1 MVIGHKIYSIKCLG
15 QQGYVCV
22 MNQIETNNILRRLSR
37 YARLLAMTGVLLIVG
52 LLVLIQQGGAQ
63 HHEKNTEEK
72 QETKS
77 EVKEK
82 TEVLAIAD
90 DFEVP
95 VFADTDE
102 GKLAKYGHRL
112 ITETYA
118 LIGPDTKKGITGNRL
133 ACSSCHLNAG
143 TKLYAAPYVGLSAV
157 FPIYIGRE
165 NKVESLEERIN
176 GCLERS
182 MNGRA
187 IDVNSEEMRGM
198 ITYIKHL
205 SKNVAVGT
213 RLKGQ
218 GFVDF
223 KAPDRA
229 ANPKEGALVYQKHC
243 VSCHA
248 VDGQGVRGSEG
259 NREGGFVFPPLW
271 GNDSY
276 NDGAG
281 MARVLTAAKFIK
293 GNMPLGVTHDS
304 PVLSDEEA
312 YDVAAYIN
320 SQLRPVKDGKE
331 NDYPNL
337 AKKPKDCAYPPYAD
351 NISQQQHKYGPFNFA
366 KK

>member
-1 MVIGHKIYSIKCLG
+1 
-15 QQGYVCV
+15 
-22 MNQIETNNILRRLSR
+22 MNQIETNSILRRLSR
-37 YARLLAMTGVLLIVG
+37 YTRILAMTGVLLIVG
-52 LLVLIQQGGAQ
+52 LLVLIQQSGAQ
-63 HHEKNTEEK
+63 QPEKNDEDK
-72 QETKS
+72 QETQS
-77 EVKEK
+77 DVKGKPEF
-82 TEVLAIAD
+82 ASIAD
-90 DFEVP
+90 DFEIP
-95 VFADTDE
+95 EYEDTDE
-102 GKLAKYGHRL
+102 GKLAEYGQRL

-133 ACSSCHLNAG
+133 SCSSCHLNGG
-143 TKLYAAPYVGLSAV
+143 TKPFAAPYVGLSAV

-182 MNGRA
+182 MNGHA
-187 IDVNSEEMRGM
+187 IDVNTEEMRAM
-198 ITYIKHL
+198 VTYIKHL
-205 SKNVAVGT
+205 SKNATVGT
-213 RLKGQ
+213 RMKGQ

-229 ANPKEGALVYQKHC
+229 ANPKEGALVYSKHC

-248 VDGQGVRGSEG
+248 ADGQGIKGTVG
-259 NREGGFVFPPLW
+259 NREGGYIFPPLW
-271 GNDSY
+271 GGDSY

-293 GNMPLGVTHDS
+293 GNMPLGVTHDN
-304 PVLSDEEA
+304 PLLSDEEA

-320 SQLRPVKDGKE
+320 SQSRPVKSGKE

-351 NISQQQHKYGPFNFA
+351 NISPEQHKYGPFNFA